1 MCGRLERPA
10 SPRPH
15 LPVKI
20 RTHGIMMKDVEA
32 CTRGSRWLQA
42 LTGGCAVR
50 RCLCIR
56 TFEPLTGALV
66 ISGRRLLTQLGRDG
80 RKHVFELK
88 ISRQLITAE
97 KRQEEGEPQREE
109 AFRVTSPL
117 FRRSGKIPRV
127 ARRPSKRTLEKK

>member
-50 RCLCIR
+50 RL
-56 TFEPLTGALV
+56 LV
-66 ISGRRLLTQLGRDG
+66 YQNI
-80 RKHVFELK
+80 
-88 ISRQLITAE
+88 
-97 KRQEEGEPQREE
+97 
-109 AFRVTSPL
+109 
-117 FRRSGKIPRV
+117 
-127 ARRPSKRTLEKK
+127 